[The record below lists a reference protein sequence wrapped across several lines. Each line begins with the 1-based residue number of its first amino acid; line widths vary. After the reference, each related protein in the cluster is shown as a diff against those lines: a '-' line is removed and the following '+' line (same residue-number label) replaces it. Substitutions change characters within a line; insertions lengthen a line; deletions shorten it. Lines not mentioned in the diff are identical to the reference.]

1 MNGEFN
7 YAKKSLIPSG
17 ILIIFLS
24 TYENVLFEMQTE
36 VFQGKMFKVS
46 QIHLRLAYKNRQQQK
61 PEFTNYKVE

>member
-7 YAKKSLIPSG
+7 YTKKSLIPSG

-36 VFQGKMFKVS
+36 VFQGKTFKVS
-46 QIHLRLAYKNRQQQK
+46 QIHLRIAYKNRQQQK
-61 PEFTNYKVE
+61 PQSLQITR